1 MAWLQA
7 DDLFDADAH
16 DAPVVGIA
24 ASLGQH
30 DSGLH
35 QHGRGQLLY
44 ARKGCIRI
52 TLANQVCL
60 LPPSRAAWIPPA
72 TAHRAVMK
80 EVVDYRSLYF
90 SAELSLQV
98 DAAVCVVEV
107 SPLLEAVLEP
117 MAQADFDVDWSQGR
131 YRYLLGLCLDEMQNA
146 LRQPTLLPLPQDRR
160 LHSLIAQP
168 ERLPPELRELEQ
180 EVGASARTIGRIFRL
195 ETGMSYQQWR
205 QQWRLMRAIELLAI
219 GKNYSYT
226 ATMLGFQ
233 SESAFVAFF
242 KGMVGRTPR
251 EFLKVGVG
259 TV

>member
-7 DDLFDADAH
+7 DDHFDADVH

-90 SAELSLQV
+90 SAELSQQV
-98 DAAVCVVEV
+98 DAAVCVVSV

-117 MAQADFDVDWSQGR
+117 MAQASFDADWSQGR
-131 YRYLLGLCLDEMQNA
+131 YRHLLGLCLDEMQNA
-146 LRQPTLLPLPQDRR
+146 SRQPTLLPLPQDRR
-160 LHSLIAQP
+160 LRVLIEQP
-168 ERLPPELRELEQ
+168 ERLPPELQVLEQ
-180 EVGASARTIGRIFRL
+180 EVGASARTISRIFGR

-219 GKNYSYT
+219 GKSYGYT

-242 KGMVGRTPR
+242 KGMVGCTPK
-251 EFLKVGVG
+251 EFLRGGAMAV
-259 TV
+259 